1 MTGWT
6 RVNWTQARQVAQ
18 LVDPQREDLPAE
30 NVTPETHFASLCA
43 SGELESA
50 AGFLGQALPRFE
62 AIEWAARALASL
74 PPAPRAES
82 TRQAIGNW
90 IKDPDDRNRR
100 AAWDVG
106 QEAPDDSPERLLSA
120 ALFLSGGSIA
130 PPDLPTVNPQPEL
143 SGRLAAAAVVTAAH
157 RSTNAADALRR
168 ALGDGENIARGNR

>member
-18 LVDPQREDLPAE
+18 LMDPHQENLPAE
-30 NVTPETHFASLCA
+30 NVTPEAHFTSLCA
-43 SGELESA
+43 RGELEAA

-62 AIEWAARALASL
+62 AIEWAQRALAIF
-74 PPAPRAES
+74 PPAPRTES
-82 TRQAIGNW
+82 TRKAIGDW
-90 IKDPDDRNRR
+90 IKDPDDRGRR
-100 AAWDVG
+100 AAWDAA
-106 QEAPDDSPERLLSA
+106 QDAPDDSPERLLSA

-157 RSTNAADALRR
+157 RSGDAAGALRR